1 MTKREDGQETRRR
14 LLNAACDVFAEKSY
28 REAKV
33 ADICKRAGAN
43 VASVN
48 YYFGDKASLYKE
60 AWQHAL
66 KTVDEPAFSKSA
78 SGGPED
84 HLREY
89 IKNLIQGFSEKG
101 RSGRFSRLYM
111 REMVN
116 PTGLIQ
122 VAWHDIIEPKRQKIQ
137 TIIRDIAGP
146 ETEELS
152 ILLCELS
159 IINQCR
165 ALVTVKRSDLEY
177 ILGRPLGPELI
188 NRMADHIAT
197 FSLAGIHALAA
208 EKQDKR

>member
-1 MTKREDGQETRRR
+1 MTKREDGQETRQR

-66 KTVDEPAFSKSA
+66 KTLDEPAFSKSA

-111 REMVN
+111 REMVKSHRFD
-116 PTGLIQ
+116 PGCLARHHRT
-122 VAWHDIIEPKRQKIQ
+122 Q
-137 TIIRDIAGP
+137 TAKDPDDYTRY
-146 ETEELS
+146 
-152 ILLCELS
+152 
-159 IINQCR
+159 CR
-165 ALVTVKRSDLEY
+165 A
-177 ILGRPLGPELI
+177 G
-188 NRMADHIAT
+188 NR
-197 FSLAGIHALAA
+197 
-208 EKQDKR
+208 